1 MSKYRIAT
9 QLNTLVAVL
18 GMAAAGSALAQAPA
32 APPKQRA
39 VLDFNSCAKPQYPH
53 ADLAAKHQGTV
64 TLSFQ
69 VGTDGKVAASKVQK
83 SSGFPALDESA
94 RSALA
99 ACSFKPAIGADDQ
112 PVMAWTNVQYVWT
125 LD

>member
-9 QLNTLVAVL
+9 RLNTLVAVL
-18 GMAAAGSALAQAPA
+18 GMATAGSALAQSPA
-32 APPKQRA
+32 AAPKERA
-39 VLDFNSCAKPQYPH
+39 VLNFNSCAKPQYPH
-53 ADLAAKHQGTV
+53 EELAAKHQGTV
-64 TLSFQ
+64 VLSFK
-69 VGTDGKVAASKVQK
+69 VGTDGKVADSKVQK

-94 RSALA
+94 RGALA

-112 PVMAWTNVQYVWT
+112 PVMAWTQVQYVWT